1 MEDVLAGY
9 TAVYH
14 FQPPDGPVPRNY
26 FSLTKSEGMFAAYG
40 GDVSLTKTVL
50 LNPGK
55 IVRHTDPSEPLI
67 HIYLEE
73 QYGPDELFSSFIIQS
88 AAAGSLLPDAF
99 CQEMEDYAEGQA
111 RDGGGVGLREM
122 IAAARHL
129 FDRET
134 ALSWL
139 HTVLQSL
146 SDAAG
151 SGISVD
157 FTDLLAVLERDG
169 ERLEQVLSFLEE
181 DYAVYRQEAAASVR
195 SESTVLLTE
204 GLKPIEAD
212 IAVYPGRSRSV
223 LAASWAARDGY
234 SLLAELG
241 EGGHRLTFLKPGLS
255 VNHLFETIVF
265 FENYHSG
272 TIENGM
278 VWTAGENG
286 MEASGSS
293 LSGSMILDLIR
304 ENTNPWVT
312 RQTVNYVFPFHYD
325 YREFDRIS
333 KRFSRK
339 FEYAEESAKHTKFRS
354 SFLPLFNDYF
364 FNNKELANS
373 QLHSRA
379 FRVRGKQKLSISS
392 TKADF
397 TDELFLADS
406 LYHRELESEIRL
418 FKYGVGFLVC
428 RTSFESRVPLN
439 YILKADQA
447 ICSDVGKIIRGIIGS
462 EAGIEYESTRKGI
475 VYEAIELAGDTYVQ
489 EMREGLVLK
498 TCSAVKRSFIAD
510 PEERQEEIRQKFL
523 QRGDYLF
530 YGFSRSCGVQFAVDK
545 DTMDRRGMDRLIR
558 SFLEEKF
565 FIFLFSAQQ
574 RDALR
579 KFSDQLVRNSLKK
592 GKKLNAAIL
601 RADFLHF
608 LNHGKLGHISDN
620 NVHTKFYGRWQQI
633 FDNEVI
639 YQEVSQ
645 KLDAID
651 QFQQA
656 RVSHK
661 FNLISYVLFPIVFIS
676 SFFTM
681 NVVTTKRAIEL
692 DLPVVLAFCA
702 VSVLLLMARTKR
714 K

>member
-14 FQPPDGPVPRNY
+14 FQPPDGPVPGNY

-40 GDVSLTKTVL
+40 GGASLTKTVL
-50 LNPGK
+50 MNPGK

-67 HIYLEE
+67 HIYLNER
-73 QYGPDELFSSFIIQS
+73 YGPDELFSSFIIQS
-88 AAAGSLLPDAF
+88 AAAGSLPPDAF
-99 CQEMEDYAEGQA
+99 CQAMQEYAEGLA
-111 RDGGGVGLREM
+111 KDSGGTGLLEM

-129 FDRET
+129 FDRVT

-139 HTVLQSL
+139 HNIMQNL

-151 SGISVD
+151 SGLTAD
-157 FTDLLAVLERDG
+157 FTDLLSLLERGD
-169 ERLEQVLSFLEE
+169 ERLERVLAFLEE
-181 DYAVYRQEAAASVR
+181 DYAVYSQEAAAAR
-195 SESTVLLTE
+195 TENTVLLSE
-204 GLKPIEAD
+204 GLRPHEAS
-212 IAVYPGRSRSV
+212 IIVYPGRSSSV
-223 LAASWAARDGY
+223 LAAGWAARDGY

-241 EGGHRLTFLKPGLS
+241 EGDHRLTFLKPELP
-255 VNHLFETIVF
+255 VKPLFETIVF
-265 FENYHSG
+265 FESYYSG
-272 TIENGM
+272 IPESNI
-278 VWTAGENG
+278 VWTASENG

-293 LSGSMILDLIR
+293 LSSSIVLDLIR
-304 ENTNPWVT
+304 ENTNPWAT

-339 FEYAEESAKHTKFRS
+339 FEYIEESARHTQFRS

-364 FNNKELANS
+364 FNNEELANT
-373 QLHSRA
+373 QLHSRV
-379 FRVRGKQKLSISS
+379 FRVGGKQKLSVGR
-392 TKADF
+392 TEADF
-397 TDELFLADS
+397 TDEPFLPES

-428 RTSFESRVPLN
+428 RSSFERRVPLN

-447 ICSDVGKIIRGIIGS
+447 ICSDVGKMIRGVIGS
-462 EAGIEYESTRKGI
+462 ETGIEYESTRKGI

-498 TCSAVKRSFIAD
+498 TCSAVKRSYIAD

-530 YGFSRSCGVQFAVDK
+530 YGFSRSCGVQFAVNK
-545 DTMDRRGMDRLIR
+545 DTMDRKGMDRLIR
-558 SFLEEKF
+558 GFLEEKF

-608 LNHGKLGHISDN
+608 LSHGKLGHISDN

-633 FDNEVI
+633 FDNEII

-702 VSVLLLMARTKR
+702 VSVLLLMARTRR